1 MLRTERSTVRI
12 VDVKRYG
19 EAVAHST
26 TEIRAALLEA
36 AEELLVA
43 SEDSDVSTR
52 AVCDRVGVG
61 QPVLYRI
68 FKDKQGLLDA
78 LAEVGLERYAA
89 RKAELDAT
97 GDPIADLRRGW
108 TDHMIF
114 AAENPAIYRLMFSP
128 RPGVAL
134 RARDGIF
141 ELLKAALRRVAAV
154 GALRHDLDESA
165 AMILSANVGL
175 AMNRLTLPAV
185 YDSPG
190 VSDALRDALFD
201 RILIESPTAP
211 GDVSTGVVARQL
223 AARIETSSP
232 PGLAV
237 EESAMLRLWLKR
249 LSRSS

>member
-1 MLRTERSTVRI
+1 M
-12 VDVKRYG
+12 
-19 EAVAHST
+19 AHSP
-26 TEIRAALLEA
+26 TEIRAALLQA
-36 AEELLVA
+36 AEQLLVA

-61 QPVLYRI
+61 QPVLYRV
-68 FKDKQGLLDA
+68 FGDKQGLLDA

-89 RKAELDAT
+89 RKVELEVTA
-97 GDPIADLRRGW
+97 DPVADLRKGW
-108 TDHMIF
+108 TDHLVF
-114 AAENPAIYRLMFSP
+114 ASENPAIYRLMFSP

-134 RARDGIF
+134 RARDGIL
-141 ELLKAALRRVAAV
+141 ELLKAALRRVAAA
-154 GALRHDLDESA
+154 GALQHDLDESA

-175 AMNRLTLPAV
+175 AMNRLTQPAV
-185 YDSPG
+185 YDSPR

-201 RILIESPTAP
+201 RILIESPRGP

-232 PGLAV
+232 PGLAA
-237 EESAMLRLWLKR
+237 EESALLRLWLKR

>member
-1 MLRTERSTVRI
+1 MVRI
-12 VDVKRYG
+12 ADVKSYAEG
-19 EAVAHST
+19 MAHPSA
-26 TEIRAALLEA
+26 EIRTALLEA
-36 AEELLVA
+36 AEQLLVA

-68 FKDKQGLLDA
+68 FGDKQGLLDA

-97 GDPIADLRRGW
+97 ADPIADLRRGW
-108 TDHMIF
+108 TDHMAF

-134 RARDGIF
+134 RARDGVL
-141 ELLKAALRRVAAV
+141 ELLKGGLRRVAAM

-175 AMNRLTLPAV
+175 AMNRITQPEV
-185 YDSPG
+185 YDPPG
-190 VSDALRDALFD
+190 VSTALRDAIFD
-201 RILIESPTAP
+201 RILVEPAEGIRDASIAV
-211 GDVSTGVVARQL
+211 VSRQL
-223 AARIETSSP
+223 AAQIETTP
-232 PGLAV
+232 PAELAV
-237 EESAMLRLWLKR
+237 EESALLDVWLKR